1 MPDGI
6 HAITSK
12 YLKNPYEITVG
23 PKNAAAD
30 NTEHFYYI
38 IHEHDRYKALKRIV
52 DANPDIFAIV
62 FCRTKIETQEIA
74 EKLINDGYNAD
85 SLHGD
90 LSQALR
96 DKVMKHY
103 RDRSLQLLVATD
115 VAARGIDVNDV
126 SHVINYR
133 LPDEIEIY
141 THRSGRTAR
150 AGKSGITVT
159 IANTKDMGKIKQ
171 IEKQINTKLVY
182 AKVPGGVEV
191 CEAQLMSL
199 MKRIQKVEIDREEIS
214 KYLPAIQ
221 DELKDIDKDELIKRI
236 VSLEFNRFI
245 DYYREE
251 EDLNIDFLKKDHVR
265 ERSSGT
271 RGNSMFIN
279 IGTMDG
285 FTTGKMLNYLIE
297 MTGLPA
303 GVFERIN
310 VKGAYSFIDMK
321 ESYLQEVL
329 EAFENEV
336 YKGRKIRVDGSGGGG
351 SKSGGSGSGSGG
363 GGFKSSD
370 GGSGGFKSGGSGS
383 SSRGGG
389 AGAYGPNTSFGGKK
403 KSFKK
408 PPWKK

>member
-1 MPDGI
+1 
-6 HAITSK
+6 
-12 YLKNPYEITVG
+12 
-23 PKNAAAD
+23 
-30 NTEHFYYI
+30 
-38 IHEHDRYKALKRIV
+38 
-52 DANPDIFAIV
+52 
-62 FCRTKIETQEIA
+62 
-74 EKLINDGYNAD
+74 
-85 SLHGD
+85 
-90 LSQALR
+90 
-96 DKVMKHY
+96 
-103 RDRSLQLLVATD
+103 

-171 IEKQINTKLVY
+171 IERQINTKLVY

-191 CEAQLMSL
+191 CEAQLMAL

-221 DELKDIDKDELIKRI
+221 DELKDIDKDELVKRI

-265 ERSSGT
+265 ERSTGGK
-271 RGNSMFIN
+271 GNSMFIN

-297 MTGLPA
+297 MTGLSA

-351 SKSGGSGSGSGG
+351 SSKSGGGSGSGS
-363 GGFKSSD
+363 KSS
-370 GGSGGFKSGGSGS
+370 SG
-383 SSRGGG
+383 SRGGG
-389 AGAYGPNTSFGGKK
+389 AGAYGPNPSFGGKK

>member
-1 MPDGI
+1 
-6 HAITSK
+6 
-12 YLKNPYEITVG
+12 
-23 PKNAAAD
+23 
-30 NTEHFYYI
+30 
-38 IHEHDRYKALKRIV
+38 
-52 DANPDIFAIV
+52 
-62 FCRTKIETQEIA
+62 
-74 EKLINDGYNAD
+74 
-85 SLHGD
+85 
-90 LSQALR
+90 
-96 DKVMKHY
+96 
-103 RDRSLQLLVATD
+103 
-115 VAARGIDVNDV
+115 
-126 SHVINYR
+126 
-133 LPDEIEIY
+133 
-141 THRSGRTAR
+141 
-150 AGKSGITVT
+150 
-159 IANTKDMGKIKQ
+159 
-171 IEKQINTKLVY
+171 
-182 AKVPGGVEV
+182 VEV

-265 ERSSGT
+265 ERSTGSK
-271 RGNSMFIN
+271 GNSMFIN

-297 MTGLPA
+297 MTGLSA

-336 YKGRKIRVDGSGGGG
+336 YKGRKIRVDGSGGGSKSGGSGGGG
-351 SKSGGSGSGSGG
+351 SKSGGSG
-363 GGFKSSD
+363 
-370 GGSGGFKSGGSGS
+370 GGSG
-383 SSRGGG
+383 SRGGG
-389 AGAYGPNTSFGGKK
+389 AGAYGPNPSFGGKK

>member
-1 MPDGI
+1 MPVSG
-6 HAITSK
+6 A
-12 YLKNPYEITVG
+12 
-23 PKNAAAD
+23 
-30 NTEHFYYI
+30 
-38 IHEHDRYKALKRIV
+38 
-52 DANPDIFAIV
+52 
-62 FCRTKIETQEIA
+62 
-74 EKLINDGYNAD
+74 
-85 SLHGD
+85 

-171 IEKQINTKLVY
+171 IERQINTKLVY
-182 AKVPGGVEV
+182 AKVPGGAEV
-191 CEAQLMSL
+191 CEAQLMSF

-214 KYLPAIQ
+214 KYLPAIN
-221 DELKDIDKDELIKRI
+221 DELKYIDKDELIKRI

-297 MTGLPA
+297 MTGLSA

-321 ESYLQEVL
+321 EPYLQEVL

-336 YKGRKIRVDGSGGGG
+336 YKGRKIRVDGSGGG
-351 SKSGGSGSGSGG
+351 STKSGGTRSSDRSGSGG
-363 GGFKSSD
+363 GTKSS
-370 GGSGGFKSGGSGS
+370 GGGSGS
-383 SSRGGG
+383 RGGG
-389 AGAYGPNTSFGGKK
+389 SGAYGPNTSFGGKK